1 MDRRDAVYKITEIIF
16 KHLGDSA
23 NPELVKQM
31 VRELINTVPL
41 GTEAAPIPVSG
52 TGTAPASG
60 QTAIIRAFGKSHPGI
75 VAGITGIL
83 AEKNVD
89 ITDITQ
95 TLLGENFAM
104 IVIVNLAEANCSF
117 SELKET
123 LAKKGDELGVGIFSQ
138 HEELFQFMHKV

>member
-1 MDRRDAVYKITEIIF
+1 MDRRDVVYRITEIIF

-23 NPELVKQM
+23 NPEIVKQM
-31 VRELINTVPL
+31 VRDLITSVPL
-41 GTEAAPIPVSG
+41 GMDGGAAPVSSA
-52 TGTAPASG
+52 APAEG
-60 QTAIIRAFGKSHPGI
+60 QTAIITAFGKSQPGI

-95 TLLGENFAM
+95 TLLGKNFAM
-104 IVIVNLAEANCSF
+104 IVIVNLTESNCSF
-117 SELKET
+117 SELKEM
-123 LAKKGDELGVGIFSQ
+123 LAKKGEDLGVGIFSQ

>member
-1 MDRRDAVYKITEIIF
+1 MDRRDIVYRITEIIF

-23 NPELVKQM
+23 NPEIVKQI
-31 VRELINTVPL
+31 VRDLITAVPI
-41 GTEAAPIPVSG
+41 GADGSATPVLSS
-52 TGTAPASG
+52 APAEG
-60 QTAIIRAFGKSHPGI
+60 QTAIITAFGKSKPGI

-95 TLLGENFAM
+95 TLLGKNFAM
-104 IVIVNLAEANCSF
+104 IVIVNLVESNCSF
-117 SELKET
+117 SELKEILT
-123 LAKKGDELGVGIFSQ
+123 KKGEELGVGIFSQ

>member
-1 MDRRDAVYKITEIIF
+1 MDRRDTVYKITEIIF

-23 NPELVKQM
+23 NPDLVKQI

-41 GTEAAPIPVSG
+41 GVEDGQVSSVDS
-52 TGTAPASG
+52 ASAEG
-60 QTAIIRAFGKSHPGI
+60 QTAIITAFGKSHPGI

-95 TLLGENFAM
+95 TLLGKNFAM
-104 IVIVNLAEANCSF
+104 IVIVNLTEANCSF
-117 SELKET
+117 SELKELLT
-123 LAKKGDELGVGIFSQ
+123 KKGDELGVGIFSQ

>member
-1 MDRRDAVYKITEIIF
+1 MDRRDVVYRITEIIF
-16 KHLGDSA
+16 KHLGDAA
-23 NPELVKQM
+23 NPEIVKQM
-31 VRELINTVPL
+31 VRDLITAVPL
-41 GTEAAPIPVSG
+41 SMDGSAAPVSSA
-52 TGTAPASG
+52 APAEG
-60 QTAIIRAFGKSHPGI
+60 QTAIITSFGKSQPGI

-95 TLLGENFAM
+95 TLLGKNFAM
-104 IVIVNLAEANCSF
+104 IVIVNLAESNCSF

-123 LAKKGDELGVGIFSQ
+123 LTKKGEELGVGIFSQ

>member
-23 NPELVKQM
+23 KPELVKQI

-41 GTEAAPIPVSG
+41 GVDGTSAPVS
-52 TGTAPASG
+52 PSVEPEG
-60 QTAIIRAFGKSHPGI
+60 QTAIITAFGKSHPGI

-95 TLLGENFAM
+95 TLLGKNFAM

-123 LAKKGDELGVGIFSQ
+123 LTKKGDELGVGVFSQ

>member
-1 MDRRDAVYKITEIIF
+1 MD
-16 KHLGDSA
+16 GS
-23 NPELVKQM
+23 
-31 VRELINTVPL
+31 
-41 GTEAAPIPVSG
+41 AAPVSSA
-52 TGTAPASG
+52 APAEG
-60 QTAIIRAFGKSHPGI
+60 QTAIITSFGKSQPGI

-95 TLLGENFAM
+95 TLLGKNFAM
-104 IVIVNLAEANCSF
+104 IVIVNLAESNCSF

-123 LAKKGDELGVGIFSQ
+123 LTKKGEELGVGIFSQ